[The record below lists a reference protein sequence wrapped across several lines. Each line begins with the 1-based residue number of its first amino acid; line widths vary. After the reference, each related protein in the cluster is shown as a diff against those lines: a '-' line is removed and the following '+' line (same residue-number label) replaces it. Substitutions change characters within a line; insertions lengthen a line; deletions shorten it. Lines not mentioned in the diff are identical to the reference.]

1 MPRIPDLLL
10 ESVGFLYPSE
20 AAARSGERAGG
31 TAFLVEVVADGDVA
45 TVVVTNTHV
54 AAGGCSTLRLNKLGS
69 ELHVFE
75 IADWVFHPDGDD
87 VAVAKVDLP
96 GGSAVSAINWREA
109 AAAPS
114 RLAGLNAGVGDEVVM
129 IGRFVAQDNRV
140 RNTPLARFGNIA
152 MMPTEPVVDGR
163 GMKVE
168 AFLVEMRSLSGFSG
182 SPVFIYMGPGTYR
195 GDGRT
200 MPFYSETIGLIGIDT
215 GHKSTTLEIRDAAG
229 NPTEYTGDLNTGIA
243 IVAPVW
249 KIGEALSEV
258 LGATIK
264 WGS

>member
-20 AAARSGERAGG
+20 EAARSGEQAGG
-31 TAFLVEVVADGDVA
+31 TAFLVEVVADGDLA
-45 TVVVTNTHV
+45 TLVVTNLHV
-54 AAGGCSTLRLNKLGS
+54 AAGGCNTLRLNKRDS
-69 ELHVFE
+69 ELQVVE
-75 IADWVFHPDGDD
+75 LADWVFHPDGDD
-87 VAVAKVDLP
+87 VAVAKVDVP
-96 GGSAVSAINWREA
+96 GGSAVSAINWRDV

-114 RLAGLNAGVGDEVVM
+114 RLDELNAGVGDEVVM
-129 IGRFVAQDNRV
+129 IGRFVAQDNQV

-195 GDGRT
+195 GDGRM

-215 GHKSTTLEIRDAAG
+215 GHKTTKLRVRDAAG
-229 NPTEYTGDLNTGIA
+229 NPTEYTGDLNSGVA

-249 KIGEALSEV
+249 KIGEALSEA
-258 LGATIK
+258 LGSTIE